1 MLGVPS
7 VSVPSAPAGNTTAA
21 NATAITASAAA
32 TRPRVFDLL
41 NIFCL
46 LLRLDTAVPAE
57 AIAADLGTD
66 TDERAKSHVE
76 RPKSRVCTTSCN
88 DECTHHH

>member
-41 NIFCL
+41 TIICL
-46 LLRLDTAVPAE
+46 LLRLWTRLCLRKQSPRTWAWTPTE
-57 AIAADLGTD
+57 GRNLT
-66 TDERAKSHVE
+66 
-76 RPKSRVCTTSCN
+76 
-88 DECTHHH
+88 